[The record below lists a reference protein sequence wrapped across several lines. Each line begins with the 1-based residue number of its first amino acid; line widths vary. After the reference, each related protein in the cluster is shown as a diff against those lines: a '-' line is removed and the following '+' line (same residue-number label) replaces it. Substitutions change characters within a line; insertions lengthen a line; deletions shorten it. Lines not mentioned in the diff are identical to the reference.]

1 MTTNERTVVAMN
13 HSEPDRVPLFLSLTH
28 YGAREL
34 QISVKEYFSKP
45 ENVVT
50 AQLRMRNK
58 YKNDCVFPFFY
69 SAIEIE
75 AFGGEVIFLEE
86 GPPNSG
92 EPFIKSIENIRKLEV
107 PKIED
112 SKCLRQVLAATK
124 MLKESVGDST
134 PIIGVVIS
142 PFTLPIMQLGFEKYL
157 ELLYF
162 RQDYFEEL
170 MQINKRFCVMW
181 ANAQLEAGATAI
193 CYSNPLASPTILE
206 TDKYMSAGYNVDKQ
220 TLASINGLTAT
231 HLASGIALP
240 VIDEIVSTGTAG
252 IGFSANDDLEEI
264 KKATQNKICLIGNL
278 NAIEMVNWTSQKV
291 EDEIKNVIAKA
302 GIGGGLILSDN
313 HGEIPWQVP
322 EDILFEISETVQRF
336 GTYPLKWV

>member
-1 MTTNERTVVAMN
+1 MIAMS

-50 AQLRMRNK
+50 AQLRMKDK
-58 YKNDCVFPFFY
+58 YNNDCVFPFFY
-69 SAIEIE
+69 SAIEVE
-75 AFGGEVIFLEE
+75 AFGGEVIFLDE

-92 EPFIKSIENIRKLEV
+92 EPLIKSIEDIRKLEV

-112 SKCLRQVLAATK
+112 SKCLRQILDVTK
-124 MLKESVGDST
+124 MLKERVGDST

-142 PFTLPIMQLGFEKYL
+142 PFALPIMQLGFEKYL
-157 ELLYF
+157 EVLYF

-170 MQINKRFCVMW
+170 MLINKKFCIMW

-206 TDKYMSAGYNVDKQ
+206 KEKYMSAGYNVDKQ
-220 TLASINGLTAT
+220 TLANIKGSTAI

-240 VIDEIVSTGTAG
+240 VIEEIISTGVAG
-252 IGFSANDDLEEI
+252 IGFSAKDDLEEI
-264 KKATQNKICLIGNL
+264 KKAAQNKICLIGNL
-278 NAIEMVNWTSQKV
+278 NALEMVNWNSQKV
-291 EDEIKNVIAKA
+291 EAEIKNVIAKA
-302 GIGGGLILSDN
+302 GRGGGLILSDN

-322 EDILFEISETVQRF
+322 EDVLFEISETVQRF

>member
-1 MTTNERTVVAMN
+1 
-13 HSEPDRVPLFLSLTH
+13 
-28 YGAREL
+28 
-34 QISVKEYFSKP
+34 
-45 ENVVT
+45 
-50 AQLRMRNK
+50 
-58 YKNDCVFPFFY
+58 
-69 SAIEIE
+69 
-75 AFGGEVIFLEE
+75 
-86 GPPNSG
+86 
-92 EPFIKSIENIRKLEV
+92 
-107 PKIED
+107 
-112 SKCLRQVLAATK
+112 
-124 MLKESVGDST
+124 
-134 PIIGVVIS
+134 
-142 PFTLPIMQLGFEKYL
+142 
-157 ELLYF
+157 
-162 RQDYFEEL
+162 
-170 MQINKRFCVMW
+170 MW

-206 TDKYMSAGYNVDKQ
+206 KDKYMSAGYNVDKQ
-220 TLASINGLTAT
+220 TLASIKGLTAT

-252 IGFSANDDLEEI
+252 IGFSVNDDLEEI